1 MERVKYVHQPY
12 ALICIRSYMGC
23 LPDLIYSFSQTEA
36 HGGEVYIGVTPKFK
50 DLEKEMCKHRF

>member
-1 MERVKYVHQPY
+1 
-12 ALICIRSYMGC
+12 MGC